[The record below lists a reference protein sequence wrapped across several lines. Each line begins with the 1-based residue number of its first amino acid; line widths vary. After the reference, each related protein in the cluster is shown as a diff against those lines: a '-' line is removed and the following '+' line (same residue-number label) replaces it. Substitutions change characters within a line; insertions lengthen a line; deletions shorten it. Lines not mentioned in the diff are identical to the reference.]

1 MAKGGKPFGKALLL
15 EMPHPLVSVLGGA
28 VERGPPL
35 NERGAIRDD
44 RRDPYRRHI
53 VLDRKRRGAAEC
65 VAIGTLDVG
74 MGEQH
79 LADDVSPEADPAH
92 GPHLISRLAA
102 FDDGLALDARP
113 SIVIERADHRPH
125 FIGRMVEHH
134 AVIGSC
140 HCSKPP
146 PPSTRGLV
154 VAPRRKLRRS
164 VSCGSILAQCRRD
177 TAPVCARGRASR
189 AGSAPRLIPTDSL
202 TIVREWIRSRCA
214 ACAASTERSAS
225 ASARSRTIFS
235 IATVHSGKRGFST
248 KSGPPARRSA
258 ICARDWSSI
267 PVTSV
272 ASCARSNV
280 NGWCE
285 RNPRRTMAVSGA

>member
-79 LADDVSPEADPAH
+79 LADDVAPIADPAH
-92 GPHLISRLAA
+92 GPHLISRLAV

-113 SIVIERADHRPH
+113 SIVIERADHRPD
-125 FIGRMVEHH
+125 FIGWMVEHH

-146 PPSTRGLV
+146 LPSTRCLL
-154 VAPRRKLRRS
+154 VAPWRKLRRS
-164 VSCGSILAQCRRD
+164 VSCRSILAPSRRRGGWD
-177 TAPVCARGRASR
+177 RAPVCARGRMSR
-189 AGSAPRLIPTDSL
+189 AGLRPRQ
-202 TIVREWIRSRCA
+202 
-214 ACAASTERSAS
+214 
-225 ASARSRTIFS
+225 
-235 IATVHSGKRGFST
+235 TVDPGRLS
-248 KSGPPARRSA
+248 
-258 ICARDWSSI
+258 D
-267 PVTSV
+267 
-272 ASCARSNV
+272 
-280 NGWCE
+280 
-285 RNPRRTMAVSGA
+285 